1 MGLKAMELAKGLSER
16 EDVGLAFLL
25 SSKGAA
31 LIKSTPGTNS
41 SHALP
46 PGYPDA
52 IVCWA
57 HGANNE
63 LSSSLQADSFL
74 PSPHLCKPMLAQ
86 QSPLCLPLSLLL
98 NEFPHQSQG
107 LVRTVAYPFLL

>member
-16 EDVGLAFLL
+16 EGVGLAFLL

-41 SHALP
+41 FHALAS
-46 PGYPDA
+46 GYPDT

-57 HGANNE
+57 HGTNNE
-63 LSSSLQADSFL
+63 LQQA
-74 PSPHLCKPMLAQ
+74 
-86 QSPLCLPLSLLL
+86 
-98 NEFPHQSQG
+98 G
-107 LVRTVAYPFLL
+107 